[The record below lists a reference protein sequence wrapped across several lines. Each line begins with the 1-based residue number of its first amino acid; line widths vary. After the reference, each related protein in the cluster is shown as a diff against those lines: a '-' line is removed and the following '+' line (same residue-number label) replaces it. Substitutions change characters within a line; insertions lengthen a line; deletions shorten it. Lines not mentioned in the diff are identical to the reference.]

1 MPTAKLLIFMAKAK
15 LIENLDCGQSA
26 EVGARAVLGVRCAE
40 MYALRDAALEW
51 SDIEGV
57 HDMRVA
63 SRRLRSHLQDFMP
76 YLSGARDLK
85 RSRQELRAL
94 AGALGAVRDQDVAI
108 EALQG
113 LQQDEAQDDATDIA
127 AGIELFVAARET
139 AREEARGVLV
149 EMLEPSRLAAL
160 QNDFNERLERATQT
174 RNVDAHT
181 LSFAA
186 AGAQVVL
193 RRYKELARLSRSL
206 YRPFAIEPLHEM
218 RIAAKRL
225 RYAVELFAEC
235 SGNGQS
241 DGRTDELAD
250 QVAELQ
256 SALGGVHDCDVWIAE
271 FGELLFAQSK
281 RETKRIKTKS
291 ARGNI
296 KSAIELAM
304 NVRETGGEHEVENK
318 RRAAVWLLAHFT
330 KERTRQYRR
339 ALELWQTWRDEDFAS
354 KLVAQFNAT
363 KSMVQ

>member
-1 MPTAKLLIFMAKAK
+1 MAKAQR
-15 LIENLDCGQSA
+15 IENLDCGQSA
-26 EVGARAVLGVRCAE
+26 EVGARAVLGARCAE
-40 MYALRDAALEW
+40 MCALRDAALAW

-63 SRRLRSHLQDFMP
+63 SRRLRSHLQDFLP
-76 YLSGARDLK
+76 YLSGARALK

-108 EALQG
+108 DALQS
-113 LQQDEAQDDATDIA
+113 LQRDEAQDGATDIA

-139 AREEARGVLV
+139 VREEARGALV

-160 QNDFNERLERATQT
+160 QNDFNERLERATQA
-174 RNVDAHT
+174 RDVDADAP
-181 LSFAA
+181 SFAA

-206 YRPFAIEPLHEM
+206 YRPFEIEPLHEM

-235 SGNGQS
+235 SGDKQS

-256 SALGGVHDCDVWIAE
+256 SALGGVHDCDVWIEE

-291 ARGNI
+291 AHGNI
-296 KSAIELAM
+296 KSAIELATDGRDADGE
-304 NVRETGGEHEVENK
+304 REVENRPEVENK
-318 RRAAVWLLAHFT
+318 RRAAAWLLAHFT

-354 KLVAQFNAT
+354 NLAAQFDAT
-363 KSMVQ
+363 KSTIQ